1 MTTNTTPQDKP
12 KEKTGTRL
20 KDFKALAHKLEKK
33 EKDYMNDFKY
43 RHKITFAFIVFFAI
57 NLVWY
62 GMWTI
67 VSELP
72 ILRDPVI
79 SLVLGA
85 IILIAT
91 GYFYENMIS
100 ANLNR
105 KRRKKAEEETP
116 VE

>member
-1 MTTNTTPQDKP
+1 MTTNTTPQEKS
-12 KEKTGTRL
+12 KENTRTR
-20 KDFKALAHKLEKK
+20 FKKFTVFAHKLEKK

-43 RHKITFAFIVFFAI
+43 RHKITFAFIVFFGI

-67 VSELP
+67 ISELP
-72 ILRDPVI
+72 ILKDPVI
-79 SLVLGA
+79 SLILGA

-105 KRRKKAEEETP
+105 KRKKKKETEQKP
-116 VE
+116 